1 MIPRIAPFALFM
13 FFIGIDELLH
23 FLLTRG
29 FVSLSNQFFLFL
41 YPVKILVVGFALW
54 MFRTAY
60 VEVDFRDLRNLR
72 STLISLTTGVVVFG
86 LWIWMTWP
94 FAVFGTP
101 TGFDPSVFGDEVLRY
116 TMITVRLTGAVI
128 IVPIMEEIFWRSF
141 LIRYLSGPS
150 FADLE
155 IGRMTVTAFVVTTL
169 LFGLEHNL
177 WLAGMMAGAAYNLLL
192 LKTKSIV
199 QCILAHAV
207 TNFILGVYVLAT
219 KQWFFW

>member
-13 FFIGIDELLH
+13 FFIGIDEFLH

-29 FVSLSNQFFLFL
+29 IISLPVQFFLFL
-41 YPVKILVVGFALW
+41 YPIKILVVGFSLW
-54 MFRTAY
+54 WFRSAY

-72 STLISLTTGVVVFG
+72 STFISLVTGIVVFG
-86 LWIWMTWP
+86 LWIWMIWP
-94 FAVFGTP
+94 FAVFGTL
-101 TGFDPSVFGDEVLRY
+101 TGFDPSVFTNESLRY
-116 TMITVRLTGAVI
+116 TMVTIRLAGAVI

-150 FADLE
+150 FSD
-155 IGRMTVTAFVVTTL
+155 IGIGQMTATAFIVTTV

-177 WLAGMMAGAAYNLLL
+177 WLAGMMAGVAYNLLL
-192 LKTKSIV
+192 LQTKSIV
-199 QCILAHAV
+199 QCIFAHAV
-207 TNFILGVYVLAT
+207 TNFMLGVYVLAT